1 MAFVRSDSGRSVA
14 LWFAVTLMFVSLPS
28 PASTRRG
35 VSVSTPVDT
44 GLTKLEPRPK
54 CGDRLFAGPLS
65 STVSVKFREGC
76 DALPLGDALGFA
88 SGFGTSE
95 AAELVNRV
103 AVRGGVRPTFDAPSE
118 TLRAWSKALSRA
130 SGVALADLS
139 LYVDVRTDSP
149 EAAERLAARLDTM
162 DEVET
167 AYARP
172 LAPPPPSEDSTVA
185 QRPLGTGPTP
195 DFSYLQHY
203 LDVAPRGLGI
213 KPLRAFLGESQ
224 GRGAGVR
231 VVDIEYS
238 WYIGHEDLPF
248 DPTRP
253 ETFKE
258 LYPNEP
264 RIDRIP
270 KDQGNHGT
278 ACLGMLVAA
287 EDAKGVTG
295 ICPASDIGIINPN
308 DERSGDYKLAAAIY
322 EAVNKLQ
329 PNSGDI
335 IQIEQQTPPIN
346 NQVLALPVEF
356 QPDVYMAIKTAT
368 AAGLVVVE
376 PAGNGSSSL
385 DTGKGLNG
393 QFDRSRFDSGAII
406 VGAGNPP
413 LIGYTNAA
421 RIKSSNYGS
430 RVDAQG
436 QGLFVTTAGYAGLWG
451 KKGKRGDRSIRYT
464 DRFGGTSSATACVTG
479 VAAVIQ
485 GFTKERGMAPLSPA
499 LMRALLVGTGSA
511 DLSPGST
518 PIGPRPDAFKAVRV
532 LLDSKPFV
540 TGVDYQSSGDRLALD
555 GVFFSPDRSV
565 VEITVAG
572 VTRIF
577 PAIAADPATYGRPDG
592 TTTRLLTDPGIAA
605 FVPLDTSASAVVV
618 TLGET
623 PETDVRSEI
632 KYFRRRV

>member
-1 MAFVRSDSGRSVA
+1 MAFVRSDSSRSAA
-14 LWFAVTLMFVSLPS
+14 LWFAVALLLVSLPS

-35 VSVSTPVDT
+35 FVAPAPVET

-54 CGDRLFAGPLS
+54 CGDRLFAGRLS

-76 DALPLGDALGFA
+76 DARPLGDALDFA

-95 AAELVNRV
+95 AADLVNRF

-118 TLRAWSKALSRA
+118 SLRAWSKALSRA

-139 LYVDVRTDSP
+139 LYVDVRTESP
-149 EAAERLAARLDTM
+149 EAAERLAARLDSL
-162 DEVET
+162 DDVET

-172 LAPPPPSEDSTVA
+172 LAPPPPSDSGDSVA
-185 QRPLGTGPTP
+185 APQAPRAGPTP

-203 LDVAPRGLGI
+203 LDAAPRGLGI
-213 KPLRAFLGESQ
+213 RPLRDLLGTSQ

-231 VVDIEYS
+231 VVDIQYS
-238 WYIGHEDLPF
+238 WYVGHEDLPF
-248 DPTRP
+248 DPNKP
-253 ETFKE
+253 ETYKVLF
-258 LYPNEP
+258 PNEP

-295 ICPASDIGIINPN
+295 ICPAADIGIINPN
-308 DERSGDYKLAAAIY
+308 DERTGDYKLAAAIY
-322 EAVNKLQ
+322 EAANKLE

-335 IQIEQQTPPIN
+335 IQVEQQAPPIN

-385 DTGKGLNG
+385 DTGKGING

-430 RVDAQG
+430 RVDVQG

-451 KKGKRGDRSIRYT
+451 KKGKRSDRSIRYT

-479 VAAVIQ
+479 AAAVVQ
-485 GFTKERGMAPLSPA
+485 GVLKERGMAPLSPA
-499 LMRALLVGTGSA
+499 LMRTLLVGTGSP
-511 DLSPGST
+511 DLSPGNM

-532 LLDSKPFV
+532 LLESRPF
-540 TGVDYQSSGDRLALD
+540 
-555 GVFFSPDRSV
+555 
-565 VEITVAG
+565 IAG
-572 VTRIF
+572 V
-577 PAIAADPATYGRPDG
+577 G
-592 TTTRLLTDPGIAA
+592 
-605 FVPLDTSASAVVV
+605 
-618 TLGET
+618 
-623 PETDVRSEI
+623 
-632 KYFRRRV
+632 